1 MRAASNS
8 DMRLTSLMFTS
19 IARAGLGVDDFGVR
33 GIPRSGL
40 AEDARVALAAAAAR
54 ERDGGPLAATSATAI
69 ALAGDAIAVASALA
83 AMAAAGALAPAD
95 ALAAGARMATST
107 VSAAAATAS
116 DALAAC
122 LVIALGDRPSS
133 EDGQNRG
140 NHMAVSR
147 DCKVCRFV
155 GCPREASALRLAR
168 APRHPHPF
176 ARVDCVSH
184 VKTSSRHQ

>member
-1 MRAASNS
+1 M
-8 DMRLTSLMFTS
+8 
-19 IARAGLGVDDFGVR
+19 
-33 GIPRSGL
+33 
-40 AEDARVALAAAAAR
+40 AEDARVSLAVAADR
-54 ERDGGPLAATSATAI
+54 ERDGCPLAAMSAT
-69 ALAGDAIAVASALA
+69 GIAVAGGAMAVANALA
-83 AMAAAGALAPAD
+83 AMAAAGVLAPAD
-95 ALAAGARMATST
+95 ALAAGARMAANT

-116 DALAAC
+116 DAAC

-147 DCKVCRFV
+147 DCKVFRFV
-155 GCPREASALRLAR
+155 GCPRAASALRLAR
-168 APRHPHPF
+168 APRHPHPL